1 MVETHT
7 DEIYY
12 HFFHW
17 GVHKTVTHITEM
29 LMTMSHKSLNLLFEV
44 PGSFWCKQ
52 RNLYVIFIR
61 KKEKAIVTHFC
72 SQFSFFFKSP
82 QTGTT
87 SGRYWV
93 GGSKGINQLYF
104 ISCPT
109 QVMIVKHSVSHHVQ
123 IPYRLK
129 TEASIVLQSILW
141 WKSNRLNEM
150 NTSWGLT
157 FPVKQSKLFHFACSN
172 PSINVYQS

>member
-1 MVETHT
+1 
-7 DEIYY
+7 
-12 HFFHW
+12 
-17 GVHKTVTHITEM
+17 M

-93 GGSKGINQLYF
+93 GRSKGINQLYF

-109 QVMIVKHSVSHHVQ
+109 SHDCKTFSQSSRTNTLPFKDRSFNCTAIDPVMKIQPFK
-123 IPYRLK
+123 R
-129 TEASIVLQSILW
+129 
-141 WKSNRLNEM
+141 NE
-150 NTSWGLT
+150 
-157 FPVKQSKLFHFACSN
+157 H
-172 PSINVYQS
+172 